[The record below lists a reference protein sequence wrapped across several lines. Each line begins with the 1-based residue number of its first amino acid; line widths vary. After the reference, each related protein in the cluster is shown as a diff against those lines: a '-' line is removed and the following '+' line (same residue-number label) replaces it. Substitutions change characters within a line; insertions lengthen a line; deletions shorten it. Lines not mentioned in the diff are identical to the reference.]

1 MISLTKT
8 DTGETWEGQFD
19 EDFVENLTKKTGN
32 TKSFKVFCKML
43 YSALDQSS
51 ESVMLDVLTPRDLE
65 LLRERKTKETGN
77 HGGTPTNSQGKI
89 PIYKEVINLN
99 SKTLRCL

>member
-1 MISLTKT
+1 VVSLTKT

-32 TKSFKVFCKML
+32 AKSFKVFCKML

-51 ESVMLDVLTPRDLE
+51 DSVMLDVLTPRDLE
-65 LLRERKTKETGN
+65 LLRERKTKEIVN
-77 HGGTPTNSQGKI
+77 HRGTPTNAQGSFPFTKRI
-89 PIYKEVINLN
+89 PI
-99 SKTLRCL
+99 